1 VQIGTAA
8 LRLCLLELFRYRLM
22 QTDPNWANFLWDDK
36 KQKVGNVDCSV
47 YRAHPLQLQ
56 LIDFGATREYSVE
69 FMDKWYRL
77 LKSVI
82 DNDREAMREYSLKV
96 GYLTGEENEVGG
108 SFFG

>member
-1 VQIGTAA
+1 
-8 LRLCLLELFRYRLM
+8 M

-36 KQKVGNVDCSV
+36 KQKVRHSSKYKSNSLIS
-47 YRAHPLQLQ
+47 PQLQ

-96 GYLTGEENEVGG
+96 GYLTGEENEV
-108 SFFG
+108 STS